1 MECFVIP
8 TPANPRMAA
17 WLESAWLARYL
28 DRQLDGEELAWF
40 EAYLLDKPELLDV
53 VEADTTLRDALAAGR
68 ASADSPAAG
77 DRRDATAP
85 AGKTRHVPSWLGL
98 AAAAVVG
105 VGVGVFAQRAGL
117 TAGEAPLVANP
128 GRIVFDT
135 MRGVATERRHEEPGD
150 PASPIVLL
158 EVAIPPG
165 GEVLSAEVEVDGRR
179 VALPAPHVSSEGFAT
194 YAVPS
199 AWRNKGRIVVS
210 VGGTSPGLPPTSLE
224 FSF

>member
-1 MECFVIP
+1 MTPIP
-8 TPANPRMAA
+8 AKPRMAA

-28 DRQLDGEELAWF
+28 DCQLDGEGLAWF

-53 VEADTTLRDALAAGR
+53 VEADTALRDALAMRTMAGR
-68 ASADSPAAG
+68 PPSAG
-77 DRRDATAP
+77 KREDATAP
-85 AGKTRHVPSWLGL
+85 ARGARHLPSWLRL
-98 AAAAVVG
+98 AAAAVFGIGIGMFVTYAWLPG
-105 VGVGVFAQRAGL
+105 GRSW
-117 TAGEAPLVANP
+117 LVANP

-135 MRGVATERRHEEPGD
+135 MRGVVPERRHEEPGD

-165 GEVLSAEVEVDGRR
+165 GEVLTAEVEVDGRR
-179 VALPAPHVSSEGFAT
+179 VALPAPRVSSEGFAT
-194 YAVPS
+194 FAVPS

-210 VGGTSPGLPPTSLE
+210 VGGAADGAAPAKLD